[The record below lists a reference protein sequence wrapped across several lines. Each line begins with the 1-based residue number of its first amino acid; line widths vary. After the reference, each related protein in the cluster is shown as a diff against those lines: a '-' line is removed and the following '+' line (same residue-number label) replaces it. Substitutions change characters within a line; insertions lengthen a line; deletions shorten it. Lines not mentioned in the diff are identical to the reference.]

1 MLYLYSYE
9 GELPPPG
16 DLRQM
21 LGNAAGDIR
30 RPESLVWRLLLRQA
44 LADLAVPGDAAEMLA
59 RIRSSENGKPF
70 APCAGLDFNPT
81 HTKGLVALAI
91 GDCGPI
97 GLDAEAPGG
106 RDVLRLIRAA
116 DRWFTPEESRCIRKA
131 AENDPQSAE
140 EVFLRIWTAKE
151 ALVKR
156 SGAGLAGMRQAD
168 TRSPGCS
175 VQTFTHSS
183 CILSVATAK
192 PEPLP
197 QFRRLI
203 L

>member
-9 GELPPPG
+9 GELPPLD
-16 DLRQM
+16 DLRRM
-21 LGNAAGDIR
+21 LGDAAEEIR

-44 LADLAVPGDAAEMLA
+44 LSDLAVSGDAAGTLA
-59 RIRSSENGKPF
+59 RIQAAENGRPF
-70 APCAGLDFNPT
+70 APSAEFDFNPT

-97 GLDAEAPGG
+97 GLDAEALGG
-106 RDVLRLIRAA
+106 RDVSRLIRAA
-116 DRWFTPEESRCIRKA
+116 DRWFTPEESRCVHA
-131 AENDPQSAE
+131 AIVNCPQSAE
-140 EVFLRIWTAKE
+140 EAFLRIWTAKE

-168 TRSPGCS
+168 SRSPGCAL
-175 VQTFTHSS
+175 QTFTHASF
-183 CILSVATAK
+183 ILSVATSRQ
-192 PEPLP
+192 EPIP
-197 QFRRLI
+197 QFRSLT